1 MWMTSWRKKPDVLKN
16 RYAVFTI
23 FTVNEWLLHDIK
35 NVGYLWETFIICNL
49 IFYSQRRFT
58 QFNCFSFV
66 FDIFKRRIC
75 SFECDFFTAFLYRLK
90 SKSLVKIMDAITI
103 KLKKMLLSRNVV
115 LQVTIR
121 ALKQPRSEVI
131 CFFFFLIFYARRI
144 NLIFFISVLHSN
156 F

>member
-58 QFNCFSFV
+58 
-66 FDIFKRRIC
+66 
-75 SFECDFFTAFLYRLK
+75 
-90 SKSLVKIMDAITI
+90 
-103 KLKKMLLSRNVV
+103 
-115 LQVTIR
+115 
-121 ALKQPRSEVI
+121 
-131 CFFFFLIFYARRI
+131 
-144 NLIFFISVLHSN
+144 
-156 F
+156 